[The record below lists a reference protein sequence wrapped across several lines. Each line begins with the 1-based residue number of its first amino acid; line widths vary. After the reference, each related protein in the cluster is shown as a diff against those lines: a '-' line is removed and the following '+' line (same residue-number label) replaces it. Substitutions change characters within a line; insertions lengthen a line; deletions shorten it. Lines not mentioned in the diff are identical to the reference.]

1 MVAIH
6 ALKALAL
13 MVITLPFVIQAVP
26 AIPIGKSKEVESET
40 RIPAT
45 DYLLE
50 PSIPRTDGINQ
61 IIDVMKKDKEEKPS
75 VSREAIIASN
85 LNYFPWGRVDLNS
98 EEYHLL
104 DDDDESRDSETKS
117 GDKSKRSIDDGVMVD
132 ETASNGAYETVH
144 HKILDTNETTIANE
158 PRYNRM
164 ELYTQRPTLLR
175 EDKTHKDVP
184 QTEKAGSKQD

>member
-6 ALKALAL
+6 APKALAL
-13 MVITLPFVIQAVP
+13 MAITLPFVIQAVP
-26 AIPIGKSKEVESET
+26 AIPIGKSREVESET
-40 RIPAT
+40 RILAT

-50 PSIPRTDGINQ
+50 PSIPGTDGINQ
-61 IIDVMKKDKEEKPS
+61 IIDVMKKDKEERRS
-75 VSREAIIASN
+75 VSREEITASN

-98 EEYHLL
+98 EEYHLP
-104 DDDDESRDSETKS
+104 DDDDESEDSETKS
-117 GDKSKRSIDDGVMVD
+117 GDKAKRGIDDGVMVD

-144 HKILDTNETTIANE
+144 HKILDTNETTVANE

-164 ELYTQRPTLLR
+164 EQYSQRPALLH

-184 QTEKAGSKQD
+184 QTEKAETKQD

>member
-6 ALKALAL
+6 APKALAL
-13 MVITLPFVIQAVP
+13 MAITLPFVIQAVP
-26 AIPIGKSKEVESET
+26 AIPIGKSREVESET
-40 RIPAT
+40 RILAT

-50 PSIPRTDGINQ
+50 PSIPGTDGINQ
-61 IIDVMKKDKEEKPS
+61 IIDVMKKDKEERRS
-75 VSREAIIASN
+75 VSREEITASN

-98 EEYHLL
+98 EEYHLP
-104 DDDDESRDSETKS
+104 DDDDESEDSETKS
-117 GDKSKRSIDDGVMVD
+117 GDKAKRGIDDGVMVD

-144 HKILDTNETTIANE
+144 HKILDTNETTVANE

-164 ELYTQRPTLLR
+164 EPYSQRPALLH

-184 QTEKAGSKQD
+184 QTEKAETKQD